1 MARLKDKDEELKV
14 LSCKMSQLETS
25 VNEKDWQISTHEHE
39 IDESQLNLIDR
50 DQAGE
55 SGGVVGI
62 ANSNRMLRDSI
73 YDSLVGET
81 YDCVQVGTLSFM
93 ALRSLHFG
101 SLIWSSKS
109 LNGQYAAL
117 HFVCIA
123 GDISA
128 MAASTRLGF

>member
-55 SGGVVGI
+55 SGGVVG
-62 ANSNRMLRDSI
+62 S
-73 YDSLVGET
+73 
-81 YDCVQVGTLSFM
+81 
-93 ALRSLHFG
+93 
-101 SLIWSSKS
+101 
-109 LNGQYAAL
+109 
-117 HFVCIA
+117 
-123 GDISA
+123 
-128 MAASTRLGF
+128 

>member
-55 SGGVVGI
+55 SGGEVGI
-62 ANSNRMLRDSI
+62 VNSNRMLRDSI

-101 SLIWSSKS
+101 EPRDVR
-109 LNGQYAAL
+109 GQVVRTVPPLADEDLRNATL
-117 HFVCIA
+117 LKGQV
-123 GDISA
+123 
-128 MAASTRLGF
+128 T